1 VIRLKLSWL
10 ELNCLM
16 TERLVF
22 VHLGMSMPKHLIANI
37 KYCKREFSDV
47 EIVLIHD
54 APIETLPNISGI
66 SFYRYTSVDHEV
78 TPILSKLQRNFE
90 FRSGFWL
97 LTKLRFLALAEYVGK
112 VQSQI
117 VHIESDVWLAPY
129 FNFKYLQ
136 SSEFSLA
143 YPRADT
149 NRSIAS
155 IMFINGIEGARTLR
169 EVTLRNPELSD
180 MELLEKLRRDISKK
194 VISLPSSFDFN
205 FQFAQSSSLKQ
216 EQIIFDGAA
225 IGMHLFGADPRNTFG
240 FLSKY
245 MDFPSVTPKMS
256 TLHFRFHDERLQ
268 ISLGHGYSDI
278 VCLHIHSKATTLF
291 IRDYREVFKSVIK
304 ERSLGIKKSFLPI
317 VALFC
322 LVELSKLAI
331 LKIIRRIRVRI
342 L

>member
-1 VIRLKLSWL
+1 MKPH
-10 ELNCLM
+10 CLM
-16 TERLVF
+16 TSRLVF
-22 VHLGMSMPKHLIANI
+22 VHLGTEFPNHLLANI
-37 KYCKREFSDV
+37 NYCKREFRNV
-47 EIVLIHD
+47 EVVLIHD
-54 APIETLPNISGI
+54 APLKSLPNINGV
-66 SFYRYTSVDHEV
+66 SFYQFIRKDNEV
-78 TPILSKLQRNFE
+78 IPILSKLQRNFD

-97 LTKLRFLALAEYVGK
+97 TTKLRLLALAEYVGK
-112 VQSQI
+112 VQSQVI
-117 VHIESDVWLAPY
+117 HIESDVWLAPY

-143 YPRADT
+143 YPRVDA

-169 EVTLRNPELSD
+169 EVTLKNPGLSD
-180 MELLEKLRRDISKK
+180 MELLEKLRRDTSKK

-205 FQFAQSSSLKQ
+205 FQFAQDSSFKQ
-216 EQIIFDGAA
+216 EQTIFDGAA

-256 TLHFRFHDERLQ
+256 TLQFRIHDERLQ
-268 ISLGHGYSDI
+268 ISFEHGYSDI
-278 VCLHIHSKATTLF
+278 ACLHVHSKATTLF
-291 IRDYREVFKSVIK
+291 VRDYREVFESVIK
-304 ERSLGIKKSFLPI
+304 ERSLGIKKSFLPR